1 MSQRRRRRRTPT
13 TMDRAPEQNIASEN
27 AQQTTIDEQNVQAS
41 DGRDDRDDRD
51 DRQDS
56 LPVETLPEAPS
67 RSTDRL
73 PTTDWLDGE
82 PLTSAIITRYFK
94 LTAVMLGLNVVLASV
109 SVIALFR
116 QPSEPRTIVVAAP
129 PTAPAQPTV
138 LASPPAAPQAATP
151 PEAAKADKPATSA
164 PRAFP
169 ATPTPTVEKA
179 PLLGVPSTKRSGLAS
194 AAAPKRPSVA
204 TAKSAPSASATSQGS
219 EDEAPG
225 VHLAERW

>member
-13 TMDRAPEQNIASEN
+13 VMDRVPEP
-27 AQQTTIDEQNVQAS
+27 QAS
-41 DGRDDRDDRD
+41 VSETPLETATDEASAQACDSGDDQPAD
-51 DRQDS
+51 
-56 LPVETLPEAPS
+56 LAPPPS

-82 PLTSAIITRYFK
+82 PLTTAMITRYFK

-109 SVIALFR
+109 SVVALFR
-116 QPSEPRTIVVAAP
+116 PPSEPRTIVVAAP
-129 PTAPAQPTV
+129 TPAPAQPAV
-138 LASPPAAPQAATP
+138 LPSPPLPSTQAPSPPATNPEP
-151 PEAAKADKPATSA
+151 PVPPA

-169 ATPTPTVEKA
+169 ATPAPTVEKT
-179 PLLGVPSTKRSGLAS
+179 PLLGAPPSKRSVLAS
-194 AAAPKRPSVA
+194 AATPKRPPVA
-204 TAKSAPSASATSQGS
+204 TVKISPPAPAAS